1 MKKIAA
7 DKNYMWHGEL
17 LKLAIPRDTGPL
29 WEQPVYDSEYYDD
42 FYPDLDPEEVAYEEE
57 QDNLYY
63 GRNVIWIG
71 TSGSM
76 VRADA
81 HYIYP
86 IQGNIFYDEKI
97 SQLADKIKSS
107 PERVILNAP
116 YGEMTLVDIDDV
128 RQSIKYRED
137 YGHAVLTTGDDE
149 LDEYLK
155 DEEEYLNN
163 NAEYDDEHEV
173 IAKSYDDLKED
184 LELRL
189 KEAVESGDGDLGDYI
204 FQVRDGN
211 HRAFA
216 AIEAGERYIWIRI
229 SKNQMQD
236 IENKNI
242 AEYRDILE

>member
-1 MKKIAA
+1 M
-7 DKNYMWHGEL
+7 
-17 LKLAIPRDTGPL
+17 
-29 WEQPVYDSEYYDD
+29 
-42 FYPDLDPEEVAYEEE
+42 
-57 QDNLYY
+57 
-63 GRNVIWIG
+63 
-71 TSGSM
+71 
-76 VRADA
+76 
-81 HYIYP
+81 
-86 IQGNIFYDEKI
+86 
-97 SQLADKIKSS
+97 
-107 PERVILNAP
+107 
-116 YGEMTLVDIDDV
+116 
-128 RQSIKYRED
+128 
-137 YGHAVLTTGDDE
+137 
-149 LDEYLK
+149 K